1 LQADDLNDSDQKS
14 GVKGIKLEHF
24 MWSITS
30 LRGLFSETDSS
41 SVTTPPRGNGV
52 LDMIDADIISFPLSS
67 YRNQKQ
73 LH

>member
-14 GVKGIKLEHF
+14 GVQGIKLEHF